1 MKEISRLNYKECE
14 EMLEAI
20 NKVLNIAD
28 RDTYL
33 QLLDIRSLVFAQLR
47 MRAKLERGMI
57 KED

>member
-1 MKEISRLNYKECE
+1 MKEIYNLNHKECE

-28 RDTYL
+28 RDTCL
-33 QLLDIRSLVFAQLR
+33 QLLDIRDLVRAQLR

-57 KED
+57 K

>member
-1 MKEISRLNYKECE
+1 MKAISNLNYKECE

-28 RDTYL
+28 RDIFL

-47 MRAKLERGMI
+47 IRAKLERGMA
-57 KED
+57 K